1 MVRQP
6 AVAGQFYASDPIR
19 LRDQLEKF
27 VKVEDK
33 QVKALGAIVPHA
45 GYVYSGAVAGAVYAR
60 VEIPE
65 TVVILGP
72 NHHGIGSRA
81 ALFPPGEWITPLGK
95 VSINQQLSSLLLHN
109 SSLVEEDS
117 TAHQYEHSIEVQV
130 PFLQYLRPDVTIVP
144 LCLGLSDYSSCR
156 SLGLS
161 LTKAIHEY
169 EKEVLII
176 ASSDMSHYQPAD
188 VAHYEDSLAIHE
200 ALDMNPEGMYSIV
213 KGRGIT
219 MCGIIPA
226 SVMLVAAIE
235 MGATKSDLIRYAT
248 SGEVSGD
255 FNQVVGYAGVMVY

>member
-1 MVRQP
+1 MLRQP
-6 AVAGQFYASDPIR
+6 AVSGQFYSSDPIQ

-27 VKVEDK
+27 VTAEDG

-45 GYVYSGAVAGAVYAR
+45 GYVYSGAVAGSVYAR
-60 VEIPE
+60 VEIPD

-72 NHHGIGSRA
+72 NHHGVGSRA
-81 ALFPPGEWITPLGK
+81 ALFPPGKWLTPLGN
-95 VSINQQLSSLLLHN
+95 VSINQQLSTLILDN
-109 SSLVEEDS
+109 SSLVEEDR

-130 PFLQYLRPDVTIVP
+130 PFLQYIRPDVTIVP
-144 LCLGLSDYSSCR
+144 LCLGFSDYSSCR

-161 LTKAIHEY
+161 LAKAINEY

-176 ASSDMSHYQPAD
+176 ASSDMSHYQPAN
-188 VAHYEDSLAIHE
+188 VARHEDSLAIQE
-200 ALDMNPEGMYSIV
+200 ALNMNPEGMYSIV

-226 SVMLVAAIE
+226 TIMLVAAIE
-235 MGATKSDLIRYAT
+235 MGATNSELIRYAT

-255 FNQVVGYAGVMVY
+255 FNQVVGYAGVIVY

>member
-19 LRDQLEKF
+19 LRHQLEKF

-33 QVKALGAIVPHA
+33 QVKAHGVIVPHA

-95 VSINQQLSSLLLHN
+95 VSINQQLSALLLHN
-109 SSLVEEDS
+109 SFLVEEDS
-117 TAHQYEHSIEVQV
+117 TAHQYEHSIEVQI
-130 PFLQYLRPDVTIVP
+130 PFLQFLRPDVSIVP

-161 LTKAIHEY
+161 LAKAIHEY
-169 EKEVLII
+169 KNEVLII

-188 VAHYEDSLAIHE
+188 VAHHEDSLAIHE

-235 MGATKSDLIRYAT
+235 MGATKSELIRYAT
-248 SGEVSGD
+248 SGEVSRD